1 MAIYVLL
8 ATQIKYDVTSVA
20 ISPKYWFIMK
30 LNDFDSQE
38 KKISKATNKLIDELG
53 LDKNFMM

>member
-1 MAIYVLL
+1 
-8 ATQIKYDVTSVA
+8 
-20 ISPKYWFIMK
+20 MK

-38 KKISKATNKLIDELG
+38 KKISEATNKLIDELG